1 MKKII
6 IIICT
11 TFLII
16 IISMGII
23 YFSNDNYITSD
34 EAKKIAM
41 EDVSN
46 KDNHYTFN
54 TIEFI
59 ENDKTQVYIL
69 TFSDNNNFYTYKINA
84 KNRKIVSSK
93 KESLTN
99 NKSYMKEEDILK
111 IVFKHTKLNKDECNL
126 VSSLVTI
133 EEGVPFY
140 NIIFFHNEIRYEYK
154 INAFTGSIISVI
166 KLNENATE

>member
-11 TFLII
+11 FFLIVI
-16 IISMGII
+16 IAMAGIYI
-23 YFSNDNYITSD
+23 FKDNYISCE

-41 EDVSN
+41 DYVSN
-46 KDNHYTFN
+46 KNNEYTFN
-54 TIEFI
+54 SIEFT
-59 ENDKTQVYIL
+59 ENNNTYVYTL
-69 TFSDNNNFYTYKINA
+69 TFTDNINFYTYKINA
-84 KNRKIVSSK
+84 KNKSIISSK

-99 NKSYMKEEDILK
+99 NKSYMNEEDILN
-111 IVFKHTKLNKDECNL
+111 IVFEYAKLNKNHCNL
-126 VSSLVTI
+126 ISNIVILEDGI
-133 EEGVPFY
+133 PFY
-140 NIIFFHNEIRYEYK
+140 NTVFFYNNIRYEYK